1 VAGTRAQAAGSGL
14 VSDLRRLLGAAR
26 VEAPTAQYLAD
37 ATESRGLRGR
47 ADAVAFPESTDEVAR
62 LLAWCSRHAVV
73 VTPRGGGTGLA
84 GGAVPIDGGLV
95 IALERMSA
103 VRQFDPHLWRIEVEA
118 GLRTADLHRL
128 ARTNGLLF
136 GPDPGAAEQS
146 QVGGNIATNAGGP
159 HSFKYG
165 TTRRWVSGI
174 EAVLPDGEPIEL
186 GGWAR
191 KDVAGYDLLGLLV
204 GSEGTLAVITAAW
217 LKLLPAPEVV
227 LPLVAIYPDSRSG
240 CAAIERVIAAGLQV
254 ATLDYLDAGSI
265 AAAARGFPGELE
277 AGAGFMV
284 IAEADGSAGE
294 AERLRDEVSDI
305 LGDGLLGLR
314 APRTRKEVDALWRW
328 RDGVGVQVAAERHG
342 KLSEDIVVPVER
354 LADAVEETIAIGAR
368 HGLVAVSW
376 GHAGDGNLH
385 STFLL
390 DPGDAGEVERGEA
403 AAEELFAM
411 ALSYGGAVTGE
422 HGVGWVKRGQLARQW
437 TPPALALHDAVKR
450 AFDPKNILNPG
461 KKPGLDG
468 TRVDA
473 SLVGR

>member
-1 VAGTRAQAAGSGL
+1 MGL
-14 VSDLRRLLGAAR
+14 VSDLRRLVGAAR
-26 VEAPTAQYLAD
+26 IAPPTAQYLAD
-37 ATESRGLRGR
+37 ATGWRGLRGR

-62 LLAWCSRHAVV
+62 LLAWCSRHAVP

-95 IALERMSA
+95 MALERMSA

-118 GLRTADLHRL
+118 GLRTADLQRL

-136 GPDPGAAEQS
+136 APDPGASEQS
-146 QVGGNIATNAGGP
+146 QIGGNIATNAGGP
-159 HSFKYG
+159 HSYKYG

-174 EAVLPDGEPIEL
+174 EAVLANGDPIKL

-191 KDVAGYDLLGLLV
+191 KDIAGYDLLGLLV

-227 LPLVAIYPDSRSG
+227 LPLVAIYPDCRSG
-240 CAAIERVIAAGLQV
+240 CDAIERVIGAGLQV

-265 AAAARGFPGELE
+265 AAAAAGFPGELQ

-284 IAEADGSAGE
+284 IAEADGSASE
-294 AERLRDEVSDI
+294 AERLRDDVSEV
-305 LGDGLLGLR
+305 LGDGLLALH
-314 APRTRKEVDALWRW
+314 APRTRKEVEALWRW
-328 RDGVGVQVAAERHG
+328 RDGVSVQVAAQRHG
-342 KLSEDIVVPVER
+342 KVSEDIVVPIER
-354 LADAVEETIAIGAR
+354 LADAVEETIAIGER
-368 HGLVAVSW
+368 HDLVGVSW

-385 STFLL
+385 SSFML
-390 DPGDAGEVERGEA
+390 DPRDAGEVLRGEA

-411 ALSYGGAVTGE
+411 AVSYGGAVTGE
-422 HGVGWVKRGQLARQW
+422 HGIGWVKRGQLARQW

-450 AFDPKNILNPG
+450 AFDPKDILNPG
-461 KKPGLDG
+461 KKPGLG
-468 TRVDA
+468 MSRA
-473 SLVGR
+473 